1 MKFLI
6 FTDNLARETEKLL
19 NEWKHKTN
27 QNLTWDIR
35 PPLYP
40 PLNELQQ
47 PITKLLDISTP
58 EFSTPSFNPKL

>member
-40 PLNELQQ
+40 PLNEIQQ
-47 PITKLLDISTP
+47 PIKRLHDILIP
-58 EFSTPSFNPKL
+58 DFSTPSFKP

>member
-40 PLNELQQ
+40 PLNEIQQ
-47 PITKLLDISTP
+47 PIKRLPDISTP
-58 EFSTPSFNPKL
+58 DFSTPSINP